1 MLSDSGLL
9 RGTISSR
16 PTAPGSD
23 IVYNSYMI
31 DRDGDMLIPRP
42 EDAVV
47 AIEPPGTGSGFWA
60 GAPSA
65 VAADG
70 GVYLAYRLRRPVGSG
85 RGYAVAISFAGDG
98 VHFGAPLTVIT
109 KEEVDTESLERPEL
123 VRLPGGGW
131 RLYLSCA
138 TTGTKHWRVEVTDA
152 AHPAEFDVR
161 HRAVVLP
168 GDPRKRAVK
177 DPVITRHAGL
187 WHLWATIHPL
197 ADPRETDQMTT
208 EYATSPDGLDWT
220 WHGTAL
226 CGRPGEWDSRGA
238 RVTAV
243 RFGAHEASGANGA
256 SQVTA
261 YYDGRAS
268 AAENY
273 EERTGIALGAD
284 PAALIA
290 TSLPGAGPAVASP
303 HPDGGLRYLDLIELP
318 DGRTRLYYEMA
329 KPDRSHALVTE
340 VR

>member
-1 MLSDSGLL
+1 MLS
-9 RGTISSR
+9 
-16 PTAPGSD
+16 SD
-23 IVYNSYMI
+23 NGV
-31 DRDGDMLIPRP
+31 LIPRP
-42 EDAVV
+42 DDAVIAV
-47 AIEPPGTGSGFWA
+47 APPGQGPGYWA

-85 RGYAVAISFAGDG
+85 RGYAVAVAFAADG
-98 VHFGAPLTVIT
+98 VRFGAPLTVIA
-109 KEEVDTESLERPEL
+109 KDELDTESLERPEL
-123 VRLPGGGW
+123 VRLPDGGW

-152 AHPAEFDVR
+152 AHPAAFDVR
-161 HRAVVLP
+161 QRHVVLP

-177 DPVITRHAGL
+177 DPVVIRHGGQ

-197 ADPRETDQMTT
+197 ADPAATDQMTT
-208 EYATSPDGLDWT
+208 EYATSADGLDWT
-220 WHGTAL
+220 WQGIAL
-226 CGRPGEWDSRGA
+226 SGRPGEWDRRGA

-243 RFGAHEASGANGA
+243 RFGGTGGSR
-256 SQVTA
+256 VTA

-273 EERTGIALGAD
+273 EERTGIAAGPD
-284 PAALIA
+284 PAALVA
-290 TSLPGAGPAVASP
+290 TSRPGEGPAVASP
-303 HPDGGLRYLDLIELP
+303 YHAGGLRYLDLVDLP

-329 KPDRSHALVTE
+329 QPDGSHALVTE